1 MSTKT
6 MKTRTA
12 ARRILAALSATV
24 ALSAV
29 TQTAQ
34 AQEILL
40 TGPLAGA
47 PAVRQMRLYR
57 EGRFEIAP
65 AVSFTLLD
73 EYQRT
78 IVLGARL
85 NYNFTDWLAIGAW
98 GGVGSVVRLTTHLT
112 DEIDKVNQKRAA
124 NWNQDPA
131 AREPIEAL
139 NSQLT
144 SVNLSH
150 NGIAFKEQLAGI
162 DWLVAPQV
170 TLVPFRGKIALF
182 QGIHIDTDLYFF
194 GGPAFIGLTERADCG
209 QGTDG
214 PVDCSSDQAFGT
226 ASRVAIA
233 PTFGL
238 GLTFYINDWSAL
250 GFEYRAL
257 PFSWNA
263 AGWDVSGGHK
273 DNRFPDNKITN
284 ADRQFAFNQLLT
296 ISFNFYLPTQNRVS
310 E

>member
-29 TQTAQ
+29 TQKAQ

-47 PAVRQMRLYR
+47 PAVREMRLYR

-78 IVLGARL
+78 IVLGGRL

-98 GGVGSVVRLTTHLT
+98 GGVGSVIRLTTHLT
-112 DEIDKVNQKRAA
+112 DEIQKVN
-124 NWNQDPA
+124 A
-131 AREPIEAL
+131 ARQDNWAQPNHGQPIEAL
-139 NSQLT
+139 NTQLT
-144 SVNLSH
+144 AVNLP
-150 NGIAFKEQLAGI
+150 NFQGGQFKDQLAGI
-162 DWLVAPQV
+162 DWLVSPQA

-214 PVDCSSDQAFGT
+214 PADCTQPDAYAT
-226 ASRVAIA
+226 ASRVSIV
-233 PTFGL
+233 PTFGI
-238 GLTFYINDWSAL
+238 GLTFYINEWSAL

-257 PFSWNA
+257 PMSWNA

-273 DNRFPDNKITN
+273 DNRFPDNKITT
-284 ADRQFAFNQLLT
+284 ADRQFVFNQLLT
-296 ISFNFYLPTQNRVS
+296 VSYNFYLPTQNRVS